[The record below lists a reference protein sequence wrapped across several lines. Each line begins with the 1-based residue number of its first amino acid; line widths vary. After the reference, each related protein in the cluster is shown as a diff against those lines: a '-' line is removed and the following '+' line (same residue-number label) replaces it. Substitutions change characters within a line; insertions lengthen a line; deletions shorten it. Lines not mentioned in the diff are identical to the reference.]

1 MADERLTDGL
11 RIGQLLASEI
21 TGNEGRLRAL
31 ALTDADPDV
40 EPTPDGALAYRVVRG
55 GEGKVESDS
64 ERSEVESD
72 SERSE
77 VESDSER
84 SEVESDD
91 EGNEGERDDDDA
103 RLVAEVHVQPDRL
116 RIEFVAG
123 PGERG
128 DERDLPA
135 IAADAAGD
143 AGLRVRPKAVRPPRT
158 LVFVEDGAQVKRALS
173 VFEAVGDATETD
185 E

>member
-1 MADERLTDGL
+1 MVAERLTDGL

-21 TGNEGRLRAL
+21 TGDEGRLRDL

-55 GEGKVESDS
+55 GHGNG
-64 ERSEVESD
+64 
-72 SERSE
+72 
-77 VESDSER
+77 
-84 SEVESDD
+84 DD
-91 EGNEGERDDDDA
+91 P
-103 RLVAEVHVQPDRL
+103 VAEAFVQPDRL
-116 RIEFVAG
+116 RLEFVAESG
-123 PGERG
+123 WDGTDDAPDRPE
-128 DERDLPA
+128 

-173 VFEAVGDATETD
+173 VFEAVVAI
-185 E
+185 